1 MLKEITFKNYKAFR
15 EEQTLELKPLTIL
28 IGKNSS
34 GKSAIAKLPTLIEGS
49 LSGRFS
55 QPLEINNNG
64 IELGGNFRDL
74 VYNHGVSLEFGLKDQ
89 HERLL
94 VSVASG
100 LRPADL
106 PKISNWKFTLLD
118 SETSITKGVEDNFE
132 GFLDEPSSIKSLS
145 LNTDY
150 IGPFRALPERNYPSP
165 TSILKKV
172 GIHGENA
179 YAILIQDA
187 ISTEQVLLKK
197 VNNWYQENFEGWGI
211 TVEPDGSQYAVKLVR
226 EGLKVNIKDVG
237 QGMSQALP
245 LVIRALMPATKET
258 LIIMEQPELHLHPA
272 AHGNLAELFAD
283 SLADGNKSYLI
294 ETHSRNFILRIRRL
308 IAEKKLD
315 SNQVNLYYV
324 DFNEE
329 TNASYLEKIDIDS
342 LGKVTSWPE
351 NIFSEALDEA
361 SAIRTAQLKQE
372 RDAD

>member
-15 EEQTLELKPLTIL
+15 EKQTLELKPLTIL

-89 HERLL
+89 HESLL

-118 SETSITKGVEDNFE
+118 SEISTTKGVEDNFE

-145 LNTDY
+145 LHTDY
-150 IGPFRALPERNYPSP
+150 IGPFRALPERSYPSP

-172 GIHGENA
+172 GIHGEDA
-179 YAILIQDA
+179 YSILIQDA

-197 VNNWYQENFEGWGI
+197 VNDWYQENFEGWGI
-211 TVEPDGSQYAVKLVR
+211 TVEPDGSQYAVKLIR
-226 EGLKVNIKDVG
+226 KGLKVNLKDVG
-237 QGMSQALP
+237 QGMSQAFP
-245 LVIRALMPATKET
+245 LVVRTLMPATKET

-283 SLADGNKSYLI
+283 SLTHGNKSYLI
-294 ETHSRNFILRIRRL
+294 ETHSRNFVLRIRRL
-308 IAEKKLD
+308 IAEKEL
-315 SNQVNLYYV
+315 SPSQVNLYYV

-329 TNASYLEKIDIDS
+329 ENASYLEKIELDT
-342 LGKVTSWPE
+342 LGKVASWPE

-361 SAIRTAQLKQE
+361 SAIRTAQIKQE